1 MVPFGRVV
9 EHDVENDF
17 DPGSMQCF
25 DHIAELVDRSHGI
38 LT

>member
-17 DPGSMQCF
+17 DPGSMQGL
-25 DHIAELVDRSHGI
+25 DHIAELVDRSHRI